1 MDIRGIILSI
11 FTLILIMTQNVFA
24 DGSVG
29 QLMIAD
35 VVTRAEI
42 EKNIEQEQTGM
53 FSGSDT
59 YRKAAELYKHI
70 ITEEEG
76 TLWECPVGSYGEATK
91 VVQCLGYEILNGRC
105 DVCICHS
112 QDGNTYYVRWGQGE
126 ETKKSHL
133 AGTHYINQIWAEHG
147 AVINSLSSES
157 EKVQYITNLILTEC
171 VTEYDRTYKNSAI
184 SDMVSSGVYK
194 GTCVTFSVLFDRL
207 CGLAGIES
215 YIEVGYLSNTL
226 HAWDK
231 VIFKDGSV
239 RYYDLTVY
247 RSGKNKEYLG
257 MSCDSQFYKR
267 YTPLQ
272 FTEADGYATGVPQFE

>member
-105 DVCICHS
+105 ERCLDMLETLQV
-112 QDGNTYYVRWGQGE
+112 DE
-126 ETKKSHL
+126 EHL
-133 AGTHYINQIWAEHG
+133 YD
-147 AVINSLSSES
+147 
-157 EKVQYITNLILTEC
+157 YTNLRGRILLC
-171 VTEYDRTYKNSAI
+171 LNR
-184 SDMVSSGVYK
+184 
-194 GTCVTFSVLFDRL
+194 FD
-207 CGLAGIES
+207 ES
-215 YIEVGYLSNTL
+215 LPYLL
-226 HAWDK
+226 Q
-231 VIFKDGSV
+231 
-239 RYYDLTVY
+239 Y
-247 RSGKNKEYLG
+247 R
-257 MSCDSQFYKR
+257 Q
-267 YTPLQ
+267 
-272 FTEADGYATGVPQFE
+272 